1 MTAAMCLV
9 FVSPNHHIARSAA
22 PSDHLRVVLQLPSC
36 NHFWPPPIGD
46 RSAHLIGPPA
56 GIMDRLINWLMDRLI
71 SRFMVRVH
79 ESVKIALSGRAISDT
94 PLCDYRYAQRE

>member
-9 FVSPNHHIARSAA
+9 FVSPNHHIARSAV

-36 NHFWPPPIGD
+36 NHFCTTLTGD
-46 RSAHLIGPPA
+46 RLAHLIGPSA
-56 GIMDRLINWLMDRLI
+56 GLMDRFI

-79 ESVKIALSGRAISDT
+79 ESV
-94 PLCDYRYAQRE
+94 